1 MAKICKFQKTVLL
14 PHQEWNP
21 ELDFSNFHMQLK
33 LNFPNRVIVCLI
45 KNEVHD
51 SLIQHTKSNE
61 NIPTL

>member
-1 MAKICKFQKTVLL
+1 
-14 PHQEWNP
+14 
-21 ELDFSNFHMQLK
+21 MQLK